1 MSHRQPV
8 PQLDL
13 MPMLGLT
20 ALLITMVPFLGQVEA
35 IAVIATHIPGL

>member
-13 MPMLGLT
+13 VPMLGLT
-20 ALLITMVPFLGQVEA
+20 ALLIPMVLFLGQAEA
-35 IAVIATHIPGL
+35 IAVVDTHIPGL